1 MRRRPLLRLI
11 AATLLL
17 LAAVGGALAA
27 LVRYEPEFYRANAV
41 PDGPRRKTE
50 ARAFHDHLQ
59 YMINA
64 REEAVWGVEFT
75 QEMVNS
81 YLQDES
87 ANEFLPFDPPD
98 GVSAPRVA
106 LDTDRLRFGFRY
118 GSGWWST
125 VVSVDLKVWL
135 VGTEPN
141 VIALE
146 LCGFSAGALPLGTH
160 TLLEFVSEKV
170 EDLKL
175 NIKVSPYRYD
185 GHPVLLLYYQHDQPR
200 PTLRIQRLECLPGQL
215 AFTARNSTDAPSPAG
230 PPAAH

>member
-17 LAAVGGALAA
+17 LAAVTGTLAA

-41 PDGPRRKTE
+41 PD
-50 ARAFHDHLQ
+50 
-59 YMINA
+59 
-64 REEAVWGVEFT
+64 
-75 QEMVNS
+75 
-81 YLQDES
+81 
-87 ANEFLPFDPPD
+87 
-98 GVSAPRVA
+98 
-106 LDTDRLRFGFRY
+106 
-118 GSGWWST
+118 
-125 VVSVDLKVWL
+125 
-135 VGTEPN
+135 

-200 PTLRIQRLECLPGQL
+200 PTLRIQRLECLPGQF
-215 AFTARNSTDAPSPAG
+215 AFTARN
-230 PPAAH
+230 